1 MDTQKLETQKVGMIA
16 YLRLKVDE
24 EDWHG
29 VADAAMDLREIEA
42 KLELTNELGITA
54 AD

>member
-1 MDTQKLETQKVGMIA
+1 M

-29 VADAAMDLREIEA
+29 VADAAMDLRDMDSER
-42 KLELTNELGITA
+42 LGYKRGWKDA
-54 AD
+54 RKQGGV